1 MKKIEDSP
9 KLTIVT
15 PTFNLIKNGRE
26 NLFRNIVDIIQKQT
40 YSNIEHLII
49 DGGST
54 DGTCKLLK
62 KYADK
67 GLIKFYSEVDHGVY
81 DAFNKGLQKASG
93 TYIAY
98 MGSDDTYYHQDSVKL
113 LMDAIIENNTD
124 WAYGDTL
131 YQTENGNLWF
141 WKGTLK
147 SLPFGSG
154 PCHQSMIV
162 SVEKMKEIGGF
173 ELNNAVADIDVMLK
187 LVKHNYTSTYVN
199 SIISIFRAGGWS
211 TKEGRDS
218 LKRSFLKSF
227 YNLFGKTLNL
237 SKNECELLYA
247 GECFSKLSPKENIE
261 LGLKLSYPE
270 WVKTFFSKDWC
281 ILKDPNTEAIS
292 SFPLP
297 NQKTEKRFYLL
308 GIPLIKTRNGIRNFS
323 FYFLGVKIFNIKKK
337 MSKSKY
343 ALLGVSILKT
353 KEKRK
358 Y

>member
-1 MKKIEDSP
+1 
-9 KLTIVT
+9 
-15 PTFNLIKNGRE
+15 
-26 NLFRNIVDIIQKQT
+26 
-40 YSNIEHLII
+40 
-49 DGGST
+49 
-54 DGTCKLLK
+54 
-62 KYADK
+62 
-67 GLIKFYSEVDHGVY
+67 
-81 DAFNKGLQKASG
+81 
-93 TYIAY
+93 

-173 ELNNAVADIDVMLK
+173 EQNNAVADIDVMLK

-211 TKEGRDS
+211 TKEGGDS

-247 GECFSKLSPKENIE
+247 GECFSKLSPKKNIE